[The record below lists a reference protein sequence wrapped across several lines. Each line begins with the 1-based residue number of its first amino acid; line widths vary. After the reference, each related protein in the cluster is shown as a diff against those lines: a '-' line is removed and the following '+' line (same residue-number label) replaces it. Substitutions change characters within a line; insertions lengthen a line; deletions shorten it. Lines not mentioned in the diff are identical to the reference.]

1 MDFILTCIK
10 CRFLP
15 FRYLCTI
22 FQRKGKQLQ
31 MSQHIRQQS
40 LKKQLAGLAA
50 PIFIETL
57 LIMMLGAVDTL
68 MLSRHSDNSVAAVG
82 VVNQIVMLTFL
93 VFEVINL
100 GTSVL
105 CSQYL
110 GAKLQQKVV
119 QVVGVSLMVNA
130 VIGFSVS
137 AALFFFA
144 APILKLM
151 GLTSELM
158 QDGMAYMRIVGA
170 FAFFQALS
178 LTLSASLRSANKAI
192 YPMMVTVVIN
202 ILNIIGNYSL
212 IFGRFGFPELGVEGA
227 AISTAF
233 SRGVS
238 MLILFVILF
247 RKHIHRFPLAYFR
260 PFPWIELK
268 NLMKVGLPS
277 AGEQFSYSSSQVVIT
292 YFINMLGVEALATR
306 TYCVNIIM
314 FAYLFSISMAQG
326 GAICIGHLIGEN
338 KPHAAFLM
346 GKYVMKKSVM
356 ITLILSSI
364 LAVFGHT
371 IFSWLT
377 TNPEII
383 RLGTT
388 ILIIDVVLEIGRPI
402 NIFATNALRAAGDVN
417 YPFFVGLV
425 VMWSVAVGLG
435 YLFGVPLGWGICG
448 MWVAFLLDENIR
460 GVIFVRRWYGMK
472 WNHKSFIHH

>member
-1 MDFILTCIK
+1 MCQVV
-10 CRFLP
+10 LP
-15 FRYLCTI
+15 FLSVSLRDFYHSASITMI
-22 FQRKGKQLQ
+22 
-31 MSQHIRQQS
+31 QQEN
-40 LKKQLAGLAA
+40 LKKRLARLAA

-57 LIMMLGAVDTL
+57 LIMMLGAVDTV

-82 VVNQIVMLTFL
+82 MVNQIVMLTFL

-110 GAKLQQKVV
+110 GARLHKQVV
-119 QVVGVSLMVNA
+119 QVVGVSILVNF
-130 VIGFSVS
+130 VVGVGISML
-137 AALFFFA
+137 LFGCA
-144 APILKLM
+144 EPILRLM
-151 GLTSELM
+151 GLGPELM
-158 QDGMAYMRIVGA
+158 QDGMDYMRIVGA

-178 LTLSASLRSANKAI
+178 LTLSASLRSANKAV
-192 YPMMVTVVIN
+192 YPMLVTVVVN
-202 ILNIIGNYSL
+202 VLNIIGNYSL

-238 MLILFVILF
+238 MVILFVILF
-247 RKHIHRFPLAYFR
+247 RKHIHCFPPAYFR
-260 PFPWIELK
+260 PFPWVELK

-277 AGEQFSYSSSQVVIT
+277 AGEQLSYSSSQVVIT
-292 YFINMLGVEALATR
+292 YFINMLGVEELATR

-326 GAICIGHLIGEN
+326 GAICIGHLIGE
-338 KPHAAFLM
+338 KKLRAAFLM

-356 ITLILSSI
+356 ITVILSCI
-364 LAVFGHT
+364 LALFGHV
-371 IFSWLT
+371 IFGWLT
-377 TNPEII
+377 SNAEII
-383 RLGTT
+383 KMGVT
-388 ILIIDVVLEIGRPI
+388 ILVIDIVLEIGRPV

-417 YPFFVGLV
+417 YPFYVGLV

-435 YLFGVPLGWGICG
+435 YLFGIPLGWGICG

-460 GVIFVRRWYGMK
+460 GAIFVRRWYSMK
-472 WNHKSFIHH
+472 WASKSFIR

>member
-1 MDFILTCIK
+1 MI
-10 CRFLP
+10 
-15 FRYLCTI
+15 
-22 FQRKGKQLQ
+22 
-31 MSQHIRQQS
+31 QQEN
-40 LKKQLAGLAA
+40 LKKRLARLAA

-57 LIMMLGAVDTL
+57 LIMMLGAVDTV

-82 VVNQIVMLTFL
+82 MVNQIVMLTFL

-110 GAKLQQKVV
+110 GARLHKQVV
-119 QVVGVSLMVNA
+119 QVVGVSLLVNFA
-130 VIGFSVS
+130 VGVGISML
-137 AALFFFA
+137 LFGCA
-144 APILKLM
+144 EPILRLM
-151 GLTSELM
+151 GLGPELM
-158 QDGMAYMRIVGA
+158 QGGMDYMRIVGA

-178 LTLSASLRSANKAI
+178 LTLSASLRSANKAV
-192 YPMMVTVVIN
+192 YPMLVTVVVN
-202 ILNIIGNYSL
+202 VLNIIGNYSL

-238 MLILFVILF
+238 MVILFVILF
-247 RKHIHRFPLAYFR
+247 RKHIHRFPPAYFR
-260 PFPWIELK
+260 PFPWVELK

-277 AGEQFSYSSSQVVIT
+277 AGEQLSYSSSQVVIT
-292 YFINMLGVEALATR
+292 YFINMLGVEELATR

-326 GAICIGHLIGEN
+326 GAICIGHLIGE
-338 KPHAAFLM
+338 KKLRAAFLM

-356 ITLILSSI
+356 ITVILSCI
-364 LAVFGHT
+364 LALFGHV
-371 IFSWLT
+371 IFGWLT
-377 TNPEII
+377 SNAEII
-383 RLGTT
+383 KMGVT
-388 ILIIDVVLEIGRPI
+388 ILVIDIVLEIGRPV

-417 YPFFVGLV
+417 YPFYVGLV

-435 YLFGVPLGWGICG
+435 YLFGIPLGWGICG

-460 GVIFVRRWYGMK
+460 GAIFVRRWYSMK
-472 WNHKSFIHH
+472 WASKSFIR